1 MNFRIAIIFIILLNG
16 CGNPNNIGN
25 QDFEI
30 ELNSVYV
37 NYYEDDSLN
46 MVRPYVIPRIY
57 FDFNVDNSSADSVI
71 VLLNTHF
78 DRDSNEPYY
87 LYVCFEYSGIKDT
100 LLLTDYES
108 VNPLIFTPNSVDGF
122 TVGVPI
128 SEYLEKDLYKS
139 ETSSTFMK
147 YVADH
152 GVVYYSN
159 PNPKENKRVLGSQL
173 IKKSNSF
180 EVVFRDPEDTAVE

>member
-1 MNFRIAIIFIILLNG
+1 LNG
-16 CGNPNNIGN
+16 CENPNNNGN

-78 DRDSNEPYY
+78 DRDSNKPYY

-139 ETSSTFMK
+139 ETNSTFMK

-159 PNPKENKRVLGSQL
+159 PNQKENKKVLGSQL